1 MGIVFYSTLTVLC
14 FINLFIYCMQ
24 SHSRLNVCYLLIFLG
39 LSASTAGYLL
49 VAVSTSLEE
58 AILANKLTYIGGCFV
73 TMLVMFAIFGMLK
86 IKITPKLAIPFIC
99 ASGLVYAFAM
109 MAGYNDLF
117 YKEVTMEKINGITTL
132 SKVYGPLHNAYYIL
146 LYAYIVINV
155 VSIIYAFAK
164 RRDVSY
170 KNVTIFA
177 IIEAITVGIYF
188 GQRSIGLYIDLV
200 PLSFFASGICIL
212 FLAWRSKYYDI
223 AGAIFQNEIRQ
234 NKRGY
239 IALDLN
245 GRFLGCND
253 IALEVIPEI
262 KMQKIDLKLSE
273 DVLDAFDFYASN
285 LSLPA
290 SKENISGNYE
300 IKSMN
305 YTVTVGRFYNNKKIM
320 GTLFE
325 LEKNDTSELEMEV
338 FERTNKIE
346 EIQRML
352 VVGLSS
358 IIEDYDLDVGGNSKR
373 TTDGVHIFVDE
384 MKKEKYGFDYGDD
397 FYDAIIK
404 AAPLHDIGKITVD
417 KEILNN
423 DGKYTDEEFEKM
435 KSHAT
440 NGALI
445 VARMLSNID
454 DKMFKDVAVNVA
466 NYHHERWDGSGY
478 PMALSGEN
486 IPIEARIMAIMD
498 VYDALVTK
506 RKYKEAISHDEAVDI
521 ILKSM
526 GTHFDPKFSEIFKEC
541 SERLKRY
548 YKNQE

>member
-1 MGIVFYSTLTVLC
+1 MGIVFYSTLTILC
-14 FINLFIYCMQ
+14 FINLLIYCMQ

-58 AILANKLTYIGGCFV
+58 AILANKLTYISGCFV

-117 YKEVTMEKINGITTL
+117 YKKVTMEKINGITIL
-132 SKVYGPLHNAYYIL
+132 SKVYGPLHNVYYIL

-188 GQRSIGLYIDLV
+188 GQRSIGLNIDLV

-223 AGAIFQNEIRQ
+223 AGAIFQNQIRQ

-273 DVLDAFDFYASN
+273 DVLDTFNFYASN

-290 SKENISGNYE
+290 SKENIYRNCE

-358 IIEDYDLDVGGNSKR
+358 IIEDYDLDVAGNSKR

-397 FYDAIIK
+397 FYNAVIK
-404 AAPLHDIGKITVD
+404 AAPLHDIGKITID
-417 KEILNN
+417 KEILGNE
-423 DGKYTDEEFEKM
+423 GKYTDREFERM

-526 GTHFDPKFSEIFKEC
+526 GTHFDPKFSDIFKEC
-541 SERLKRY
+541 SERLKKY
-548 YKNQE
+548 YKNRE

>member
-188 GQRSIGLYIDLV
+188 GQRSIGLNIDLV

-273 DVLDAFDFYASN
+273 DVLDTFNFYASN

-290 SKENISGNYE
+290 SKENISRNCE

-358 IIEDYDLDVGGNSKR
+358 IIEDYDLDVAGNSKR

-541 SERLKRY
+541 SERLKKY

>member
-1 MGIVFYSTLTVLC
+1 MGIVFYSTLTILC
-14 FINLFIYCMQ
+14 FINLLIYCMQ

-39 LSASTAGYLL
+39 LSASTVGYLL

-58 AILANKLTYIGGCFV
+58 AILANKLTYISGCFV

-117 YKEVTMEKINGITTL
+117 YKKVTMEKINGITIL
-132 SKVYGPLHNAYYIL
+132 SKVYGPLHNVYYIL

-188 GQRSIGLYIDLV
+188 GQRSIGLNIDLV

-223 AGAIFQNEIRQ
+223 AGAIFQNQIRQ

-273 DVLDAFDFYASN
+273 DVLDTFNFYASN

-290 SKENISGNYE
+290 SKENIYRNCE

-397 FYDAIIK
+397 FYNAVIK
-404 AAPLHDIGKITVD
+404 AAPLHDIGKITID
-417 KEILNN
+417 KEILDNE
-423 DGKYTDEEFEKM
+423 GKYTDREFERM

-526 GTHFDPKFSEIFKEC
+526 GTHFDPKFSDIFKEC
-541 SERLKRY
+541 SERLKKY

>member
-188 GQRSIGLYIDLV
+188 GQRSIGLNIDLV

-273 DVLDAFDFYASN
+273 DVLDTFNFYASN

-290 SKENISGNYE
+290 SKENISRNCE

-358 IIEDYDLDVGGNSKR
+358 IIEDYDLDVAGNSKR

-384 MKKEKYGFDYGDD
+384 MKKEKYGFDYGED

-417 KEILNN
+417 KEILNK

-526 GTHFDPKFSEIFKEC
+526 GTHFDPKFSDIFKEC
-541 SERLKRY
+541 SERLKKY
-548 YKNQE
+548 YKNRE